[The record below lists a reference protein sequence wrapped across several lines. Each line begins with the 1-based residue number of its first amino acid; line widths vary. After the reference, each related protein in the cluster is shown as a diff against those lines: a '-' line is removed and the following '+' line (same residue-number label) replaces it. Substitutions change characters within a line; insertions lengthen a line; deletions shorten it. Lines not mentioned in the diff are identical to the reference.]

1 MYGLQEF
8 DKNNMSTKLVMNS
21 SIYGLQE
28 FEKNKGMEAQPQ
40 HNAME

>member
-8 DKNNMSTKLVMNS
+8 DKNNMSTKLDMNS

-28 FEKNKGMEAQPQ
+28 FDKNKGSGGKVA
-40 HNAME
+40 A